1 MENRQLL
8 NKIFSILGLVGITV
22 FFRLIPHPPNFAMV
36 GALAL
41 FSGSQFRKKTAWT
54 IPLIAMFLSDVFLGF
69 HSVIPFVY
77 GSFLLITLFGAWLK
91 KNNRFYHLA
100 GVSFMSSILFFVMT
114 NFGVWLNTNL
124 YLKNINGLVNCYLMA
139 IPFFRNTLLSDVF
152 FSMVFFYGYR
162 LFFLFTKKLSLSF
175 K

>member
-8 NKIFSILGLVGITV
+8 NKVLSIFGLVVITV
-22 FFRLIPHPPNFAMV
+22 FLRLIPHPPNFAMV

-41 FSGSQFRKKTAWT
+41 FSGHQFSKKTAWI
-54 IPLIAMFLSDVFLGF
+54 IPLMAMFLSDFFLGF

-77 GSFLLITLFGAWLK
+77 ASFLIITLFGAWLK

-100 GVSFMSSILFFVMT
+100 GVSLVSSVLFSIIT
-114 NFGVWLNTNL
+114 NFGVWFNTNL
-124 YLKNINGLVNCYLMA
+124 YPKNINGLVNCYLMA
-139 IPFFRNTLLSDVF
+139 IPFFRNTLLSDIVF
-152 FSMVFFYGYR
+152 SLVFFYGYR
-162 LFFLFTKKLSLSF
+162 LFFMFMKKLSFSF